1 MIVMVLIKSIIIPSI
16 IIDTSTMFNPYFLI
30 RNLIPI
36 ITGIVLLIS
45 VMMIAIIFFFYYY
58 A

>member
-1 MIVMVLIKSIIIPSI
+1 
-16 IIDTSTMFNPYFLI
+16 MFNPYFLI